1 MKQSNYLYKEIEIY
15 FILYKPFEFMLI
27 LNKGDFITAIIIIP
41 IFIRSSGW
49 LTPRSREKTRNNAV
63 IIQLAAVSII
73 NRVIINTRPFSDNA
87 PYAVSVDVCFLSQVK

>member
-1 MKQSNYLYKEIEIY
+1 
-15 FILYKPFEFMLI
+15 MLI
-27 LNKGDFITAIIIIP
+27 LNKGGFIIAIIIIL

-49 LTPRSREKTRNNAV
+49 LTPRSREKPRNDAI

-73 NRVIINTRPFSDNA
+73 NRIIINTRAFSDKA